1 MTEVQRLRQ
10 YLRRE
15 SSESGYAHILVT
27 ILVKKKINMSH
38 GVQFSV
44 RTRSAYGSELVLV
57 GLGVGSKIVVET
69 AGEL

>member
-1 MTEVQRLRQ
+1 MTVVQRLRQ
-10 YLRRE
+10 YLCRE

-27 ILVKKKINMSH
+27 ILVKKINMSH

-44 RTRSAYGSELVLV
+44 RMRSAYGSELVLV